1 MKSINWISVD
11 NDLPKPTISETMSER
26 ILLWVVFNGEDLDEG
41 RAEPGVYFFIN
52 KRFYTTDNA
61 ITKRLDKGT
70 AKVTHYSLINVP
82 E

>member
-1 MKSINWISVD
+1 MKHINWINVD
-11 NDLPKPTISETMSER
+11 SDLPKPTTSETMSNR
-26 ILLWVVFNGEDLDEG
+26 ILLWVVFKGEDLDEG

-52 KRFYTTDNA
+52 ERFYTTDNA

-70 AKVTHYSLINVP
+70 ATVTHYSPINTP